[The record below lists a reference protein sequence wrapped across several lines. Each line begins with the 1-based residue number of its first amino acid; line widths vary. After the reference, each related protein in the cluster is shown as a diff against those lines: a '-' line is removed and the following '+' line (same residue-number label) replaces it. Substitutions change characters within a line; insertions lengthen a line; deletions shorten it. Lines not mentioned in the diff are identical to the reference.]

1 MERVRVHSQ
10 CVPNLRELCD
20 RIDKD
25 YSRRAASQL
34 AIPLLLNE
42 INLMGDPQEAEGR
55 LRWMVE
61 DQDLTRALM
70 GAGGSDDGALFLRC
84 LERILRGGDK
94 KNSGPR
100 S

>member
-1 MERVRVHSQ
+1 M
-10 CVPNLRELCD
+10 PNLRELCNT
-20 RIDKD
+20 IDKD

-42 INLMGDPQEAEGR
+42 INLMRDPLEAEGR

-61 DQDLTRALM
+61 DHSLTRALM
-70 GAGGSDDGALFLRC
+70 GVGENGDGMLFWRC
-84 LERILRGGDK
+84 VERILRGGDK
-94 KNSGPR
+94 KNGGSR

>member
-10 CVPNLRELCD
+10 CVPNLRELCES
-20 RIDKD
+20 IDKD

-42 INLMGDPQEAEGR
+42 INLMGDPEEAQGR
-55 LRWMVE
+55 LRWMVD
-61 DQDLTRALM
+61 DQSLTRALM
-70 GAGGSDDGALFLRC
+70 GVGDNSDGTLFLRC
-84 LERILRGGDK
+84 FEQILRGGQK
-94 KNSGPR
+94 KKSGSR